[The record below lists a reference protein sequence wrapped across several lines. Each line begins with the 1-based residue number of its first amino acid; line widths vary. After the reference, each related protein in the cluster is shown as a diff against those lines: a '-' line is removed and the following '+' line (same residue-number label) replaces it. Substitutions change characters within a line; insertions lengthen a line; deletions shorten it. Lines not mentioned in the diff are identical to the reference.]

1 MFPDFPD
8 LQGTEKRS
16 IVVLKSVNLVTVTEI
31 PNLKLQKSAEAKYT
45 FRAVGRESKKLPYR
59 LNTFSFLFECL
70 QDSKGALTPRTERRA
85 ANRWQ
90 AEVDDLVNSKTIAIN
105 KSPLL
110 LNAIST
116 PWTNSVTVLSFL
128 KALNRELKQR
138 RF

>member
-16 IVVLKSVNLVTVTEI
+16 IVVPKSVNLVTVTEI
-31 PNLKLQKSAEAKYT
+31 PNLKLQKSAEAEYT
-45 FRAVGRESKKLPYR
+45 FRAVGRESKKLPIKT
-59 LNTFSFLFECL
+59 LFHPFS
-70 QDSKGALTPRTERRA
+70 SERRA

-128 KALNRELKQR
+128 KALNIDVA
-138 RF
+138 

>member
-31 PNLKLQKSAEAKYT
+31 PNLKLQKSAEAEYT
-45 FRAVGRESKKLPYR
+45 FRAVGRESKKLPIKT
-59 LNTFSFLFECL
+59 LFHPFS
-70 QDSKGALTPRTERRA
+70 SERRA

-90 AEVDDLVNSKTIAIN
+90 AEVDDSVSSKTITIN
-105 KSPLL
+105 KPSPLL

-116 PWTNSVTVLSFL
+116 PWTSRVTVLSFL
-128 KALNRELKQR
+128 KALNIDVA
-138 RF
+138 